1 VNNMRALTYRE
12 RFARTLAHQAVDR
25 APFDLGGTPMTGI
38 APEAMERLTQFLGFS
53 GPDADERERFAE
65 FGHLDE
71 RVLGYFDIDI
81 RRVGCIV
88 VPENDLARRVSD
100 NAYIDEWGI
109 KRVWTGT
116 YWDIVDPPL
125 RGASIDDLESY
136 PWPDPLRI
144 DLDSIERLQE
154 EAKRLFNETPY
165 VVSAEH
171 PVYGV
176 FELGCWMCGFDD
188 FLMRMAIEPQFV
200 HRFFEIILDYQKKVI
215 DIYYGALGP
224 YIHFTTSGDDFGT
237 QASTMMSPEMFREL
251 IKPYFAERI
260 AYTKQYTS
268 AAFFHH
274 SCGSV
279 YAIIPDLIDCG
290 VEILNPIQPRA
301 RDMEP
306 DRLKAEFGDQLTF
319 YGGVDTQ
326 ELLPRGDSEEID
338 REVRRLLD
346 CMSSN
351 GGYVFAAAHNL
362 QGDVPP
368 ESIVAMFDSAK
379 RYFEDRS
386 EQTDCL
392 STSGDS
398 TCSQAEH

>member
-1 VNNMRALTYRE
+1 MDRLSYRE
-12 RFARTLAHQAVDR
+12 RFARTLAHQTVDR

-38 APEAMERLTQFLGFS
+38 AIEGMDRLIEFLGLS
-53 GPDADERERFAE
+53 DTSAGERERFAE
-65 FGHLDE
+65 FGRLDE
-71 RVLGYFDIDI
+71 RVLRHFDIDI
-81 RRVGCIV
+81 RRVGGIV
-88 VPENDLARRVSD
+88 VPENDLARRISD
-100 NAYIDEWGI
+100 SAYVDEWGV
-109 KRVWTGT
+109 KRVWSGA
-116 YWDIVDPPL
+116 YWDIADPPL

-144 DLDSIERLQE
+144 DLNWVERQE
-154 EAKRLFNETPY
+154 QEAKRLFNETPY

-188 FLMRMAIEPQFV
+188 FLMRMAIEPSFV

-215 DIYYGALGP
+215 DIYYGALGR

-237 QASTMMSPEMFREL
+237 QTSTMVSPDMFREL
-251 IKPYFAERI
+251 IKPYLAERI
-260 AYTKQYTS
+260 AYTKQYTD

-279 YAIIPDLIDCG
+279 YAIIPELIDAG

-301 RDMEP
+301 KDMEP
-306 DRLKAEFGDQLTF
+306 HRLKTEFGDRLTF

-326 ELLPRGDSEEID
+326 ELLPKGDAEEID
-338 REVRRLLD
+338 REVRTLLD
-346 CMSSN
+346 CISAS
-351 GGYVFAAAHNL
+351 GGYVFSAAHNL

-368 ESIVAMFDSAK
+368 QSIVAMFDSAK
-379 RYFEDRS
+379 RYFEGPS
-386 EQTDCL
+386 E
-392 STSGDS
+392 
-398 TCSQAEH
+398 